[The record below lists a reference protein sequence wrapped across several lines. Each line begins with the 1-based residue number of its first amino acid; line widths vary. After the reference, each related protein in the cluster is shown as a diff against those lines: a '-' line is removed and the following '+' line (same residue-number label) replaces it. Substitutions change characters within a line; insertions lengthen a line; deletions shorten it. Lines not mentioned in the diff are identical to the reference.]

1 MASVKVI
8 TEKCT
13 GCKKCVNCCPYQAI
27 LVEDKLA
34 IINHDKC
41 TLCGACIEQCKFAAL
56 ELNATKSTVINIDDY
71 QGVWVFC
78 EQYEGQVKTV
88 AYELLAQGKE
98 IAKQLETEL
107 FALVL
112 GSDIADVADDLF
124 AYGADKVILV
134 DEIQF
139 AKLNDMLYTDTIV
152 KLTEQCRPA
161 IILLGATS
169 FGRSLAP
176 RVAAR
181 LGTGL
186 TADCTILDI
195 DKSQGLLLQTR
206 PAFGGNI
213 MATIITP
220 NHRPQMATVRPRVF
234 KPLEADYSR
243 KGQIIRPKIETPTA
257 SPVDILEI
265 ITNAADN
272 INIGEVDILVA
283 VGRGIGSINN
293 IALAEELAGLL
304 NGALAVSRPLVD
316 MGWYAYSHQVGQ
328 TGKTVAPKLYIAIGI
343 SGAIQ
348 HMVGVA
354 AETIIAVNTDP
365 DAPIFNY
372 AHYAIKGDSL
382 DFLYAMIEQL
392 KARQN

>member
-8 TEKCT
+8 AEKCT
-13 GCKKCVNCCPYQAI
+13 GCKRCVNYCPYQAI
-27 LVEDKLA
+27 LIEDKLA
-34 IINHDKC
+34 TINQDKC

-56 ELNATKSTVINIDDY
+56 ELIATKNALMNIDDY

-78 EQYEGQVKTV
+78 EQFEGEIRSV

-98 IAKQLETEL
+98 IARQLNTEL
-107 FALVL
+107 FAVVL
-112 GSDIADVADDLF
+112 GDNIAAKADDLF

-134 DEIQF
+134 DKIYL
-139 AKLNDMLYTDTIV
+139 AKLNDMLYTDTVV
-152 KLTEQCRPA
+152 KLSEQYRPS

-176 RVAAR
+176 RVAGR

-186 TADCTILDI
+186 TADCTVLDV

-213 MATIITP
+213 MATIVTP

-234 KPLEADYSR
+234 KPLEPDYQR
-243 KGQIIRPKIETPTA
+243 KGQIICPDLPMPAA
-257 SPVDILEI
+257 SRVDILEI

-272 INIGEVDILVA
+272 INIGEADILVA
-283 VGRGIGSINN
+283 IGRGIGNANN
-293 IALAEELAGLL
+293 IALAEELATLL

-354 AETIIAVNTDP
+354 AETVIAVNTDP
-365 DAPIFNY
+365 DAPIFDY
-372 AHYAIKGDSL
+372 AHYAIKGDAL
-382 DFLYAMIEQL
+382 DFLYAMIKQL
-392 KARQN
+392 KAAKQ